1 MAVSTST
8 KEKGG
13 GRLVSTTLLCVHGM
27 PLRKKT
33 ASSGNNTKSRKSDSQ
48 RTGCGCKINIRWPIK
63 TDVYKHPR
71 LTTME
76 LEHLHAVD
84 KEAADVQ
91 QAQKGPL
98 TTPMKATSA
107 KLTDAGLKPAAQAVV
122 IEALHDRRVHPRTM
136 QNEVIRHREDAHP
149 FDAQDL
155 LQKVQACTK
164 DGGVYKVKLDENGR
178 LSHLF
183 WMTAEQIALASRY
196 GSVLLYDD
204 TAVKNRY
211 RLPLGLGVVIDG
223 EYFSRI
229 VFQSLTVDTTAV
241 TFEWVL
247 EEFKAARGAAPD
259 MFLQDADAAM
269 GLAAD
274 KVFPDARKRRCMWH
288 LGQNLMKNLKKVLG
302 SAFQAFL
309 DQFYKTRGRLTESGF
324 EEEYAKLVETFP
336 KAKEYMA
343 YLYKDRERWAVY
355 SSVLVFSAASYTTNR
370 VESMNA
376 QAKRV
381 LNSQASLVRVFK
393 FLSDAIEKQA
403 ARAELRSAQLRLPS
417 VSTPDTATYW
427 FGAALTTPCKFALGV
442 WAYKFMMDE
451 VAMCA
456 TFCSSPSNALLEGAS
471 RDDALGK
478 FEYIGMMVVNVETV
492 AVIVENHDGTDKR
505 YIVLGMTDGS
515 HLCSCR
521 TLQELGL
528 CCRHFWAAM
537 RLSRR
542 YKFHVGILNQHWLAE
557 QGRKPTSEWPEGAK
571 PTWAVALNHKALSEG
586 EKQAPLVATGRLQ
599 CATEGDEGGGGA
611 GAGVQWDAGNVT
623 IESSLVQLK
632 ETGPTPQDRRF
643 LYVDCLKEATAAVS
657 LGVETVPPEALRALV
672 RQFKQGVHQASR
684 IGSSAGL
691 AVANP
696 AVVRLPTSRDTGK
709 RKRASHEGGAVV
721 GAARRAYNQS
731 YS

>member
-1 MAVSTST
+1 
-8 KEKGG
+8 
-13 GRLVSTTLLCVHGM
+13 
-27 PLRKKT
+27 
-33 ASSGNNTKSRKSDSQ
+33 
-48 RTGCGCKINIRWPIK
+48 
-63 TDVYKHPR
+63 
-71 LTTME
+71 ME

-84 KEAADVQ
+84 KEAVDVQ

-98 TTPMKATSA
+98 TTPMKATAA

-155 LQKVQACTK
+155 LQKVRIVQACTK
-164 DGGVYKVKLDENGR
+164 DGGVYKLKLDENGR

-274 KVFPDARKRRCMWH
+274 KVFPDAKKRRCMWH
-288 LGQNLMKNLKKVLG
+288 LGQNLIKNLKKVLG

-336 KAKEYMA
+336 KAKEYMD

-403 ARAELRSAQLRLPS
+403 ARAQLRSAQLRLPS

-427 FGAALTTPCKFALGV
+427 FGEALTTPLQVRAGRVGV
-442 WAYKFMMDE
+442 QVHDGRGRH
-451 VAMCA
+451 VRHV
-456 TFCSSPSNALLEGAS
+456 LLES
-471 RDDALGK
+471 WQ
-478 FEYIGMMVVNVETV
+478 
-492 AVIVENHDGTDKR
+492 
-505 YIVLGMTDGS
+505 
-515 HLCSCR
+515 R
-521 TLQELGL
+521 T
-528 CCRHFWAAM
+528 A
-537 RLSRR
+537 
-542 YKFHVGILNQHWLAE
+542 
-557 QGRKPTSEWPEGAK
+557 
-571 PTWAVALNHKALSEG
+571 
-586 EKQAPLVATGRLQ
+586 
-599 CATEGDEGGGGA
+599 
-611 GAGVQWDAGNVT
+611 
-623 IESSLVQLK
+623 
-632 ETGPTPQDRRF
+632 
-643 LYVDCLKEATAAVS
+643 
-657 LGVETVPPEALRALV
+657 
-672 RQFKQGVHQASR
+672 
-684 IGSSAGL
+684 
-691 AVANP
+691 
-696 AVVRLPTSRDTGK
+696 
-709 RKRASHEGGAVV
+709 
-721 GAARRAYNQS
+721 
-731 YS
+731 